1 MIRLF
6 GFLTGAGATIALM
19 MLMIGPPELTD
30 RDTEVG
36 DAEVGDAEVGDAEA
50 ADAVSPRNLSAATIE
65 AAAAASDRTAESPS
79 AVPARRASP
88 REIGPPITGQTAAGF
103 APVDPAR
110 QPDQAFPGQALPG
123 EITPRQIIPEQTVV
137 AAAIDTPADDPSQ
150 WHSFW
155 NPFRSEI
162 AANGFASR
170 LRSVTGIDYRVVRL
184 EPGSYQVAFAY
195 VDDAERRL
203 KISQI
208 ESATGLDLPE
218 ESR

>member
-19 MLMIGPPELTD
+19 MLMIGPPELTHSNAD
-30 RDTEVG
+30 VG
-36 DAEVGDAEVGDAEA
+36 DANVGDAQSDA
-50 ADAVSPRNLSAATIE
+50 AVSARDLSAATIE
-65 AAAAASDRTAESPS
+65 PALSDRMAETPPPL
-79 AVPARRASP
+79 PARRASP
-88 REIGPPITGQTAAGF
+88 DEIGPPVADQA
-103 APVDPAR
+103 DPAR
-110 QPDQAFPGQALPG
+110 QPDQAFPGQALPA
-123 EITPRQIIPEQTVV
+123 EQTVV
-137 AAAIDTPADDPSQ
+137 AAVISTPAGTLADTPANDASQ

-203 KISQI
+203 KIAQI
-208 ESATGLDLPE
+208 ESATGLNLPE
-218 ESR
+218 EARPGEVRPGEVR

>member
-19 MLMIGPPELTD
+19 MLMIGPPELT
-30 RDTEVG
+30 
-36 DAEVGDAEVGDAEA
+36 AHN
-50 ADAVSPRNLSAATIE
+50 ADADAAANAVSHSDFSAATTATATVE
-65 AAAAASDRTAESPS
+65 SDLAAAPPS
-79 AVPARRASP
+79 TVPARRAP
-88 REIGPPITGQTAAGF
+88 PDEIGPPVTEQTAATSTPF
-103 APVDPAR
+103 DAVR
-110 QPDQAFPGQALPG
+110 QTDRALPG
-123 EITPRQIIPEQTVV
+123 QTVPEPTRPRQ
-137 AAAIDTPADDPSQ
+137 AAPGPKSPDHTIAEAMIDPPADDASQ

-195 VDDAERRL
+195 VDDAERRS
-203 KISQI
+203 KIAQI

-218 ESR
+218 EAR

>member
-19 MLMIGPPELTD
+19 MFMIGPPELTD
-30 RDTEVG
+30 PEP
-36 DAEVGDAEVGDAEA
+36 DADA
-50 ADAVSPRNLSAATIE
+50 ADAGTPGDFSAATNV
-65 AAAAASDRTAESPS
+65 AAAAESDRAAEIPS

-88 REIGPPITGQTAAGF
+88 DEFGPPVTDQTTAAS
-103 APVDPAR
+103 APVEPVP
-110 QPDQAFPGQALPG
+110 QPDQAFPGPTNRGPTNRGPTNQG
-123 EITPRQIIPEQTVV
+123 STIPEQTVV
-137 AAAIDTPADDPSQ
+137 AAAIDTPADDASQ

-208 ESATGLDLPE
+208 ESATGLHLPE

>member
-19 MLMIGPPELTD
+19 LFMVGPPELTE
-30 RDTEVG
+30 RDTTTV
-36 DAEVGDAEVGDAEA
+36 DADGPVE
-50 ADAVSPRNLSAATIE
+50 SAAAIHAPAEFEPEPVTVNPPP
-65 AAAAASDRTAESPS
+65 STA
-79 AVPARRASP
+79 PARSAPP
-88 REIGPPITGQTAAGF
+88 RDIGPPLTNNAEAGNT
-103 APVDPAR
+103 PVER
-110 QPDQAFPGQALPG
+110 VEQPGQAIRERASKVA
-123 EITPRQIIPEQTVV
+123 EIDIPS
-137 AAAIDTPADDPSQ
+137 DDVSQ

-195 VDDAERRL
+195 ADDEERRS

-208 ESATGLDLPE
+208 ESATGLNLPE